1 MSTEAD
7 VMVGVRRMLERVK
20 QTLRENLSN
29 AVNNGHITIE
39 PEKLPGLNQIVEG
52 AVDQGFIEGS
62 ELLTNT
68 LQAYSKRK

>member
-29 AVNNGHITIE
+29 AVSNGHITID